1 MGGFFGV
8 VAYAVYNYRRKAAD
22 TKTSV
27 YVIQTRVAAQ
37 GLVISI
43 LALGACLKM
52 YYGFMHRDEPKI
64 NAFHRNDDHTVHDSH
79 KTHDHHKVNDHHK
92 PNDHHNNSHK

>member
-1 MGGFFGV
+1 
-8 VAYAVYNYRRKAAD
+8 
-22 TKTSV
+22 
-27 YVIQTRVAAQ
+27 
-37 GLVISI
+37 
-43 LALGACLKM
+43 M